1 MLLWFEDAV
10 LVNIAASKKAVMYH
24 AQAKQINND
33 CQNNKK
39 QELSNSEPELRL
51 SFRRFFIRIRCH
63 LSYLSTKSC
72 DCHDSTV

>member
-1 MLLWFEDAV
+1 
-10 LVNIAASKKAVMYH
+10 
-24 AQAKQINND
+24 
-33 CQNNKK
+33 
-39 QELSNSEPELRL
+39 LSNSEPELRL